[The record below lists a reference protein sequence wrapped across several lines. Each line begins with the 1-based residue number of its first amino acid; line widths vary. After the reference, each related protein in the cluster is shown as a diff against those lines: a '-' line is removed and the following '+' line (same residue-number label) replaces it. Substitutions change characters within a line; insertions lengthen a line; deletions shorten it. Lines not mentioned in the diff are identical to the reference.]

1 MMDISKLNLPAGL
14 IPSISAFAIGVSASV
29 FFYEKVRLPG
39 LESQL
44 ALAVSEKS
52 AADAERSKVIAAQG
66 ACTPNALASKSQ
78 EAQALADRAA
88 QLTKWNDDWRAA
100 NAEIVAQ
107 RDACLSRDAIARRL
121 RDLEEKRQDASN
133 AVVRLTSGRCE
144 GKVDGCDLIPIAQR
158 QLRAMEQERD
168 QLQAQ
173 ILDLQSKLAR

>member
-14 IPSISAFAIGVSASV
+14 IPSISAFVIGITACVY
-29 FFYEKVRLPG
+29 FYEKVRLPG

-44 ALAVSEKS
+44 ALAISEKNV
-52 AADAERSKVIAAQG
+52 ADAERSKVIASQG
-66 ACTPNALASKSQ
+66 ACTPSALAAKSQ
-78 EAQALADRAA
+78 EAQALADKAA
-88 QLTKWNDDWRAA
+88 QLAKWNDDWRAA
-100 NAEIVAQ
+100 NTEIVAQ
-107 RDACLSRDAIARRL
+107 RDACLNRDAIARRL